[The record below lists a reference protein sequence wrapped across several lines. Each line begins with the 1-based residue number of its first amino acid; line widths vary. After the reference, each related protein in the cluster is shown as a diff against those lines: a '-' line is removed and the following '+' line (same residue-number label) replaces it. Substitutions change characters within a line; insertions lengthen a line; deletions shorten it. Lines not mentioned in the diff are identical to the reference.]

1 MLDELDNTEEVPAE
15 NTGQSTKSI
24 PASHFNPGEE
34 QLDRYANNAQYGD
47 PACTLCHGSG
57 RVKGVNPPHY
67 KGPSPLRMCR
77 CVLVRKLKENVERG
91 MAGLSSAR
99 RIKNSTLIRKTNT
112 NLRITADEAWT
123 AAQLRYVAFRN
134 PFNWDFRV
142 VTDAELVQAWLATA
156 AAQGH
161 EIFDTDARMEG
172 PPRSLRYMTLD
183 DIAGSAH
190 LLIIRL
196 GVKTAPNKEMPNVL
210 LEALRIRQ
218 HEGLPTW
225 LWDQHENPLVMGH
238 RCWSDMLDE
247 YLCSW
252 DKVTGSEEELEDAQ
266 PQIQTVARKKP
277 KAVKLPPAP
286 MLEPTEEDT
295 TPQKYDPSSA
305 LLSLGSKKNTYKK
318 KGFR

>member
-1 MLDELDNTEEVPAE
+1 MLDELDEEDVQAGE
-15 NTGQSTKSI
+15 TGQSQTKSV
-24 PASHFNPGEE
+24 PVSQYNPGEE
-34 QLDRYANNAQYGD
+34 QLDRYANSSKYGD
-47 PACTLCHGSG
+47 PACSLCGGTG

-67 KGPSPLRMCR
+67 KGPSSLRMCR

-91 MAGLSSAR
+91 MAGLSTAR
-99 RIKNSTLIRKTNT
+99 RIKNSILMDKTNR
-112 NLRITADEAWT
+112 NLRITADEAWV

-142 VTDAELVQAWLATA
+142 CTDAELVQAWLATA

-161 EIFDTDARMEG
+161 EIFDTDARHDT
-172 PPRSLRYMTLD
+172 PRSLRYMTLD

-225 LWDQHENPLVMGH
+225 LWDQQEHPLVMGH

-252 DKVTGSEEELEDAQ
+252 DHVTGSEEELEDAK
-266 PQIQTVARKKP
+266 PAIRTEARKKP

-286 MLEPTEEDT
+286 MLESTEEDT
-295 TPQKYDPSSA
+295 SPQKYDPSSA
-305 LLSLGSKKNTYKK
+305 LLSLGNKKNTYKK